1 MRTLTKG
8 ELARKA
14 IHYTASLIPLIYY
27 FFVERRTAL
36 IILGIISVIMLVAE
50 VSRMLVPPLFSLYLK
65 IFGWMIR
72 EHETK
77 NSLTGATFVFIG
89 SFLTIFFFPKDIATT
104 VLLFLT
110 IGDPTACLFGM
121 SFGKIKIFNKTLE
134 GTLAFV
140 ISSFIATIWIPG
152 IPLHVKLVGVITAA
166 AVELLPKNFDDNIAI
181 PIISGIVISLLGL

>member
-14 IHYTASLIPLIYY
+14 IHYTASLIPLLYY
-27 FFVERRTAL
+27 FFFERRTAL
-36 IILGIISVIMLVAE
+36 VILGIISVVILVAE
-50 VSRMLVPPLFSLYLK
+50 VSRMLIPALSSLYLR

-72 EHETK
+72 EHEAK

-89 SFLTIFFFPKDIATT
+89 SFLTIFFFPREIATT

-110 IGDPTACLFGM
+110 VGDPTACLFGM

-140 ISSFIATIWIPG
+140 VSSFIATIWVPG
-152 IPLHVKLVGVITAA
+152 IPLHVKFAGVITAA
-166 AVELLPKNFDDNIAI
+166 AVELLPKKFDDNIAI
-181 PIISGIVISLLGL
+181 PIISGIIISLLGF